1 MKRFIIIFATLL
13 LAACTQNLDTQKPT
27 ADDEEIIADVN
38 LKNLAK
44 MFSSLPLEASHLQE
58 VHDAVGA
65 SCDQGYDEEYTL
77 YRLISSPGAG
87 VGNAPTKAT
96 KGYSNPLRNL
106 IRKYYQEKPQTK
118 ASVEEM
124 MAQLSESDYQLY
136 WPYSENWDGKTYP
149 VITFDPGYGAESNY
163 GFELIPQED
172 GSIAIDS
179 IFVNEKLARKRPVWV
194 LNSNTDAGFTPLE
207 LFSSG
212 PAAAP
217 ANSSGPQPQGRQ
229 RKLTM
234 KSFRMLR
241 NYDSWFGGAS
251 EFMIRCG
258 SADGF
263 TASTEA
269 ELKLFYP
276 TVTDFT
282 IVVRRKDVG
291 KELPFDAL
299 LVSDFTSQMENL
311 AFLITEDDGGSSTSW
326 KCQAIVKVQSKSYGI
341 DLDIPYRQK
350 DDIVWRGRLS
360 ARYFE
365 QEDVVSGRFGDVIV
379 TFELD

>member
-13 LAACTQNLDTQKPT
+13 LAACTQNIDIQKPT

-87 VGNAPTKAT
+87 VGNPTTKTT

-106 IRKYYQEKPQTK
+106 IRKYYQENPQTK
-118 ASVEEM
+118 ASAEEM

-179 IFVNEKLARKRPVWV
+179 IFVSEKLARKRPVWV

-212 PAAAP
+212 PAATP
-217 ANSSGPQPQGRQ
+217 ANSSDPQPQGRQ
-229 RKLTM
+229 RKLSM